1 MRPPARVLLAALVC
15 LWLVPGAAAAGE
27 GIDLSVTTVPE
38 TAAPD
43 AADLTVVDAAVF
55 PPRGGR
61 LVPYVGVD
69 GASVPEPGHSA
80 GVATDEVE
88 RVDLRARLGLR
99 LAATR
104 EASVRFFLTI
114 AAATVD
120 AENRVD
126 THGADPLASLG
137 LAFIH
142 SF

>member
-1 MRPPARVLLAALVC
+1 MRPSARVLLAALVC

-38 TAAPD
+38 GAAPD
-43 AADLTVVDAAVF
+43 AADLTHVSAAVF
-55 PPRGGR
+55 PVRAGR

-69 GASVPEPGHSA
+69 GASVPEPAHSA
-80 GVATDEVE
+80 GVATDDVE
-88 RVDLRARLGLR
+88 RLDLRAHLGLR
-99 LAATR
+99 LAASH
-104 EASVRFFLTI
+104 EASVRFFLTV

-137 LAFIH
+137 LAFVQT
-142 SF
+142 F